1 MMTPMETY
9 RASDGAEL
17 AFRDEGPRGV
27 GLPLL
32 FVHGWQADGSVWGP
46 IASRLRERHRVIT
59 VDLRGTGASSAAPGP
74 YVIDKFSNDL
84 TELIPALDL
93 DPVVVVGHSMGGAI
107 AQRFAIDNPEAVEA
121 LVLIA
126 PVPASGIPFS
136 PKVLEFLRS
145 TAGNAGQAAEW
156 FKQLTVTEPA
166 PEIGKL
172 LREAAAGISTEAK
185 LESFESWQGAAF
197 ADEAATIETPTLI
210 LAPSHDRPMTPE
222 LSREKVADVIAGSQ
236 FEVLSETGHYAPV
249 ERPELIA
256 KRIEAFLDEL

>member
-1 MMTPMETY
+1 MISGMETY

-32 FVHGWQADGSVWGP
+32 FVHGWQADGSVWEP
-46 IASRLRERHRVIT
+46 IVSRLRERHRVIT
-59 VDLRGTGASSAAPGP
+59 VDLRGAGSSSAAPGP
-74 YVIDKFSNDL
+74 YVIDKFANDL

-93 DPVVVVGHSMGGAI
+93 DPVVVIGHSMGGAI

-121 LVLIA
+121 LILIA
-126 PVPASGIPFS
+126 PVPASGMPFT
-136 PKVLEFLRS
+136 PKVLDFLRS
-145 TAGNAGQAAEW
+145 TAGNADQTALW
-156 FKQLTVTEPA
+156 FKQLTFSEPTPKIA
-166 PEIGKL
+166 KL
-172 LREAAAGISTEAK
+172 LRDAAAGVSAEVA
-185 LESFESWQGAAF
+185 LESFESWHGAAF

-222 LSREKVADVIAGSQ
+222 LAREKVGDVISGSR
-236 FEVLSETGHYAPV
+236 FEVLDETGHYAPV

-256 KRIEAFLDEL
+256 RRIEACLDEL

>member
-1 MMTPMETY
+1 MMTGMETY

-17 AFRDEGPRGV
+17 AFRDEGPRGI

-32 FVHGWQADGSVWGP
+32 FVHGWQADGTVWGP
-46 IASRLRERHRVIT
+46 IVARLRERHRVIT
-59 VDLRGTGASSAAPGP
+59 VDLRGAGLSGAAPGP

-93 DPVVVVGHSMGGAI
+93 DPLVVVGHSMGAAI
-107 AQRFAIDNPEAVEA
+107 AQRFAIDNPEAVEG

-136 PKVLEFLRS
+136 PRVLDFMRS
-145 TAGNAGQAAEW
+145 TAGNADQAVVW
-156 FKQLTVTEPA
+156 LKQLTFSEPS
-166 PEIGKL
+166 PEIGKV
-172 LREAAAGISTEAK
+172 LRDAAAGVRTDVA

-210 LAPSHDRPMTPE
+210 LAPSHDRPMTPD
-222 LSREKVADVIAGSQ
+222 LVREKVANIISGSRL
-236 FEVLSETGHYAPV
+236 EVLNETGHYAPV